1 MKEKIKTIII
11 ILLAIAVIVL
21 TVLFVQEKMKEPEQ
35 AEVDMDKLLQEA
47 IREVEQ
53 GKQNNVEL
61 QEDFTRK
68 NISEKLKEPRMLG
81 DLEINNIQLEAK
93 DNITVITADVT
104 NRGETVEG
112 DYEREIKF
120 VDEDGNTIIEILSYI
135 NEVQPGETISLSTS
149 TQRDFANAYD
159 MEIVKK

>member
-21 TVLFVQEKMKEPEQ
+21 TVLFVQEKNKEPQQ
-35 AEVDMDKLLQEA
+35 AEIDMDKLLQEA
-47 IREVEQ
+47 VREVEQ

-61 QEDFTRK
+61 QEDFTRT
-68 NISEKLKEPRMLG
+68 NISEKLREPRMLG

-104 NRGETVEG
+104 NRGEIVDG
-112 DYEREIKF
+112 DYEIEIKF
-120 VDEDGNTIIEILSYI
+120 LDENGNTIIEILSYI

>member
-104 NRGETVEG
+104 NMGETVDG
-112 DYEREIKF
+112 DYEIEIKF

>member
-1 MKEKIKTIII
+1 MKENIKTIII

-104 NRGETVEG
+104 NRGETVDG
-112 DYEREIKF
+112 DYEIEIKF

>member
-104 NRGETVEG
+104 NRGETVDG
-112 DYEREIKF
+112 DYEIEIKF

>member
-21 TVLFVQEKMKEPEQ
+21 TVLFVQEKNKAPQQ
-35 AEVDMDKLLQEA
+35 AEIDMDKLLQEA
-47 IREVEQ
+47 VREVEQ

-61 QEDFTRK
+61 QEDFTRT
-68 NISEKLKEPRMLG
+68 NISEKLREPRMLG

-104 NRGETVEG
+104 NRGEIVDG
-112 DYEREIKF
+112 DYEIEIKF
-120 VDEDGNTIIEILSYI
+120 LDENGNTIIEILSYI

>member
-21 TVLFVQEKMKEPEQ
+21 TVLFVQEKNKEPQQ
-35 AEVDMDKLLQEA
+35 AEIDMDKLLQEA
-47 IREVEQ
+47 VREVEQ

-104 NRGETVEG
+104 NRGETVDG
-112 DYEREIKF
+112 DYEIEIKF

>member
-1 MKEKIKTIII
+1 
-11 ILLAIAVIVL
+11 
-21 TVLFVQEKMKEPEQ
+21 
-35 AEVDMDKLLQEA
+35 MDKLLQEA
-47 IREVEQ
+47 VREVEQ

-61 QEDFTRK
+61 QEDFTRT

-104 NRGETVEG
+104 NRGETVDG
-112 DYEREIKF
+112 DYEIEIKF
-120 VDEDGNTIIEILSYI
+120 LDENGNTIIEILSYI